1 MHLTGDREAI
11 AWHGPSTTYGG
22 SKYGEM
28 IVALRQFL
36 RSLASARPDS
46 ATINDLAS
54 DLKGWK
60 PRLDAFAVD
69 EANQVYARRADLVGR
84 AQATWPAIT
93 FTHVDDEVVEGYVC
107 FDRYFLGR
115 NGVVHGGA
123 ITMIFDEATGY
134 LANSGNRT
142 MGRTVNLTTNFRA
155 PAPIEVDLQL
165 TVRFLR
171 EEGRKRFLHVALHHG
186 ETLCAEADALMITLL
201 PGQK

>member
-1 MHLTGDREAI
+1 MTGERESI

-22 SKYGEM
+22 SEYGEM

-36 RSLASARPDS
+36 RSLAGARPDS
-46 ATINDLAS
+46 ATIDGLAS
-54 DLKGWK
+54 DLERWES
-60 PRLDAFAVD
+60 RLDGFAVGEPD
-69 EANQVYARRADLVGR
+69 QVYARRADLVGR
-84 AQATWPAIT
+84 GQATWPVIT
-93 FTHVDDEVVEGYVC
+93 FTHVDDDLVQAQVC
-107 FDRYFLGR
+107 FNRFFLGR

-123 ITMIFDEATGY
+123 IAMIFDEVTGY

-142 MGRTVNLTTNFRA
+142 MGRTANLNTNFRA

-171 EEGRKRFLHVALHHG
+171 EEGRKRFLHVTLHHG
-186 ETLCAEADALMITLL
+186 ETLCAEADALMIKLL